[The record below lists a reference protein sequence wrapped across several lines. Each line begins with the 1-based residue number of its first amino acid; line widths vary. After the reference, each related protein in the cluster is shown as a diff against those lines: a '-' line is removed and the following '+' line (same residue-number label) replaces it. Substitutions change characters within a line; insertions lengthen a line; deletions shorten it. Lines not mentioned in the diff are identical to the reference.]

1 MRVLIADSQAKVR
14 NALSVLLRQQP
25 NLEIVG
31 EAESAGELL
40 ARAENMQ
47 PDLVLVHWRLSGG
60 SGEELVASL
69 RACCPGTR
77 ILTLS
82 ARPESCHE
90 ALNAGAD
97 AFVSKMDQPER
108 LLATIQRIGQ
118 GKEAESVPTESDLVA
133 ASPGS
138 SAVKE
143 RAVETDSDQGRQGA
157 SHRSL
162 VSSAQMVK

>member
-14 NALSVLLRQQP
+14 KALCVLLRQQP

-40 ARAENMQ
+40 DLAENMQ

-60 SGEELVASL
+60 PGEELVASL
-69 RACCPGTR
+69 RASCPSTR

-82 ARPESCHE
+82 ARPESCQE
-90 ALNAGAD
+90 ALSAGAD

-118 GKEAESVPTESDLVA
+118 RKEARSIPTESDTAA
-133 ASPGS
+133 ASRMS
-138 SAVKE
+138 SAVKDC
-143 RAVETDSDQGRQGA
+143 AVETVGDQERHGA
-157 SHRSL
+157 SRRSL
-162 VSSAQMVK
+162 VSSAQVVK